1 VDEGSFTRD
10 MAQHGV
16 VRRRAAPFGGVGF
29 RVKKRRRMAP
39 DDMQYTVTLTPIWCT
54 AKER

>member
-1 VDEGSFTRD
+1 